1 MRTLAV
7 CGCIV
12 ALATVARGQS
22 LGEVAERTKE
32 ERKKQGAAKSYTEDD
47 LDRAAA
53 ERAKRG
59 DSGES
64 GSAESVPAAERPRA
78 SQPTTRPRATK
89 QPGSDMATLEQKIQ
103 MWRGR
108 YAPVKARVEGLEKEV
123 AALEDE
129 KSRTLVTV
137 TVPDAQG
144 RWEYDPA
151 AHRNSVDTRLDT
163 ARRNLAQARKELETI
178 TEQARVDGVTS
189 GQLY

>member
-1 MRTLAV
+1 MRTLVV

-12 ALATVARGQS
+12 ALATLARGQS

-32 ERKKQGAAKSYTEDD
+32 ERKKQGSAKRYTEDD

-53 ERAKRG
+53 ERAVRG

-64 GSAESVPAAERPRA
+64 GPVNSVPTAQPARA
-78 SQPTTRPRATK
+78 SEPTTRTRATG
-89 QPGSDMATLEQKIQ
+89 QASSDMDALEQKIQ

-108 YAPVKARVEGLEKEV
+108 YASVKARVASLEKEV

-129 KSRTLVTV
+129 KSRTLVTI
-137 TVPDAQG
+137 TVP
-144 RWEYDPA
+144 EDPYSEVPFVV
-151 AHRNSVDTRLDT
+151 RNAVNEHLDT
-163 ARRNLAQARKELETI
+163 ARRNLAQARKELEAI

>member
-1 MRTLAV
+1 MRTLAM
-7 CGCIV
+7 CGCII
-12 ALATVARGQS
+12 ALATLAQGQS
-22 LGEVAERTKE
+22 LGEVAERAKE

-64 GSAESVPAAERPRA
+64 GTVDTAPTAQPARA
-78 SQPTTRPRATK
+78 SRPAVHTRSTGQPS
-89 QPGSDMATLEQKIQ
+89 SDMATLERKIE

-108 YAPVKARVEGLEKEV
+108 YASAKARVESLEKEV

-129 KSRTLVTV
+129 KSRTVATI
-137 TVPDAQG
+137 TVPD
-144 RWEYDPA
+144 DPYYERPVVV
-151 AHRNSVDTRLDT
+151 RNAVNARLDT
-163 ARRNLAQARKELETI
+163 ARRDLAQARKELETI
-178 TEQARVDGVTS
+178 TEQARADGVTS